1 MCSISIGGIA
11 GNGTWQARRRLD
23 AAQSRAL

>member
-11 GNGTWQARRRLD
+11 GNGTWHPRRRLD